1 MEEYFLLEEAE
12 MIPVLQRRRRVCRD
26 FLEELSNED
35 FFSIT
40 RFTKD
45 GATLLASRLEG
56 QLQGNERGRPLTP
69 LHQVFMKSSQ
79 INPREYREIVRIENI
94 KTNISGLRYSGSVS
108 WKPTSKVWG
117 CEGRIICCISQ
128 QYYA

>member
-56 QLQGNERGRPLTP
+56 QLQ
-69 LHQVFMKSSQ
+69 
-79 INPREYREIVRIENI
+79 
-94 KTNISGLRYSGSVS
+94 
-108 WKPTSKVWG
+108 
-117 CEGRIICCISQ
+117 
-128 QYYA
+128 